1 MRALVFGGTGMLG
14 RAVAAEWRRR
24 GQAVL
29 ALSRAQ
35 ADLLDA
41 DRLVE
46 WAEGFRPLVIIN
58 CGAFTQVDACE
69 TEWETAKAANGSAV
83 GNVVEAARRIGAR
96 MIHISSDY
104 VFSGNGTE
112 PYPTD
117 ALTGPV
123 SAYGKSKLLGEE
135 EASQYERS
143 LVLRTSWLFGPGGP
157 NFVATMRRLMLA
169 GTELK
174 VVDDQVGGPTY
185 TPYLARAIADLAE
198 REASG
203 VFHYQNRDAVSWYG
217 FAREIARCLR
227 VSQEIRPV
235 TTEEFPRPAPRPA
248 YSVLDVSGFEEMV
261 DRRVEPWICGLCE
274 YLETLG
280 GNYP

>member
-24 GQAVL
+24 DQAVL

-35 ADLLDA
+35 ADLLDPG
-41 DRLVE
+41 RLLE
-46 WAEGFRPLVIIN
+46 WAETFRPLVIVN

-69 TEWETAKAANGSAV
+69 SEWETARAANGTAV
-83 GNVVEAARRIGAR
+83 GHVVEAARRVDAR
-96 MIHISSDY
+96 VIHISSDY
-104 VFSGNGTE
+104 VFSGDGTE

-117 ALTGPV
+117 APTGPI
-123 SAYGKSKLLGEE
+123 SAYGRSKLLGEE
-135 EASQYERS
+135 EASKYEQS
-143 LVLRTSWLFGPGGP
+143 LILRTSWLFGPGGP

-169 GTELK
+169 GKELS

-198 REASG
+198 SGARG
-203 VFHYQNRDAVSWYG
+203 VFHYQNREAVSWYD

-227 VSQEIRPV
+227 ISPEIRPV
-235 TTEEFPRPAPRPA
+235 TTDEFPRPAPRPA
-248 YSVLDVSGFEEMV
+248 YSVLDVSSFEEKAA
-261 DRRVEPWICGLCE
+261 RRVEPWICGLCE

-280 GNYP
+280 GNHP